1 MQEETNHLYELA
13 NKEEKEL
20 KEKLMEEFK
29 SISESPEK
37 MKSIGKPEM
46 WNDVQQYAIDFLLRT
61 TWERLKGL

>member
-13 NKEEKEL
+13 KKEEKEL

-29 SISESPEK
+29 N
-37 MKSIGKPEM
+37 IGKPEM

>member
-1 MQEETNHLYELA
+1 MKEETNHVYELA
-13 NKEEKEL
+13 KKEEKEL

-29 SISESPEK
+29 SI
-37 MKSIGKPEM
+37 GKPKM